1 MVYLISFI
9 FFMLFVGCLAISL
22 IFRGQALKSED
33 EAAAAL
39 EGLTCG
45 ACTLNCGFAGN
56 KKHKPSKSCQ
66 ADLRIEHKQV

>member
-1 MVYLISFI
+1 MIYLVSFI
-9 FFMLFVGCLAISL
+9 FFMLFVGSLAIGL

-39 EGLTCG
+39 EGLTCA
-45 ACTLNCGFAGN
+45 ACSLNCGFAGH
-56 KKHKPSKSCQ
+56 KKHKPGKNCQ